1 MKWSF
6 AMQGS
11 AVDTGH
17 TRSDLLRPDDSRGHQ
32 AGRRGKS
39 SCHATPLDWLRLHE
53 KQEKRMSSTDG
64 IALDTWRASAR
75 EFDFGGK
82 RIRYWTAGEGEP
94 LLLIHGFPTASW
106 DWHKVWQPLA
116 ARYRLIACDMLGF
129 GYSAKPRGHAYSLI
143 EQADL
148 QQALLAQLGIGG
160 AIHVLAHDYG
170 DSVAQEL
177 LARHCEG
184 RIALASC
191 VFLNGGLF
199 PETHRPVRVQ
209 KLLLG
214 PFGFLLGRLFSRR
227 SLGATF
233 GRVFAAQT
241 QPSDAELDD
250 YWRLIAEG
258 DGPAVMHR
266 LIRYMPERV
275 RQRERWVTAMQRCDV
290 PLRVI
295 DGAADPISGAHMV
308 ARYREL
314 IPTPD
319 TVLLEGIGHYPQ
331 AEAPERVL
339 EHYFEFRARLAAVGC
354 DR

>member
-1 MKWSF
+1 
-6 AMQGS
+6 
-11 AVDTGH
+11 
-17 TRSDLLRPDDSRGHQ
+17 
-32 AGRRGKS
+32 
-39 SCHATPLDWLRLHE
+39 
-53 KQEKRMSSTDG
+53 MSSTDG
-64 IALDTWRASAR
+64 MALDSWRASAR

-116 ARYRLIACDMLGF
+116 ARYRLVACDMLGF
-129 GYSAKPRGHAYSLI
+129 GYSAKPRGHAYNLI

-148 QQALLAQLGIGG
+148 QQALLAELGIGG

-199 PETHRPVRVQ
+199 PETHHPVRVQ

-214 PFGFLLGRLFSRR
+214 PLGPLIGRLFSRR
-227 SLGATF
+227 KLAQSFARIF
-233 GRVFAAQT
+233 GPHT
-241 QPSDAELDD
+241 QASEAELDALWQLVA
-250 YWRLIAEG
+250 YNN
-258 DGPAVMHR
+258 GPAVMHR
-266 LIRYMPERV
+266 LIRYMPERRQQ
-275 RQRERWVTAMQRCDV
+275 RQRWVAAMQATTL
-290 PLRVI
+290 PMRVI
-295 DGAADPISGAHMV
+295 DGAFDPISGAHMV

-314 IPTPD
+314 IADAD
-319 TVLLEGIGHYPQ
+319 TVLLDGIGHYPQ
-331 AEAPERVL
+331 LEAPVAVL
-339 EHYFEFRARLAAVGC
+339 EHYLQFRDARSSHA
-354 DR
+354 